1 MIAYKNV
8 HFDKLLLSNTGKNTV
23 FTKIL
28 RKILTKAY
36 FCAKIGIV
44 KVIFIIFEKNF
55 HKLQKLMKIITKNE
69 NNFQKHRKEAKI

>member
-1 MIAYKNV
+1 MKALENTD
-8 HFDKLLLSNTGKNTV
+8 FCKLLLSNTGKNTV